1 MRTTITV
8 GHVLGFFDRL
18 AATINRAPKDG
29 VRICHVHV
37 EERVHRP
44 PTDGRAD
51 HQERVADAKLRGALR
66 VEMVAGVRRAHDV
79 ANPSGWLRPHAG
91 RIRSDP
97 WAPALA
103 T

>member
-66 VEMVAGVRRAHDV
+66 VEMTRRTTV
-79 ANPSGWLRPHAG
+79 LVQRELESQSCPE
-91 RIRSDP
+91 
-97 WAPALA
+97 
-103 T
+103 